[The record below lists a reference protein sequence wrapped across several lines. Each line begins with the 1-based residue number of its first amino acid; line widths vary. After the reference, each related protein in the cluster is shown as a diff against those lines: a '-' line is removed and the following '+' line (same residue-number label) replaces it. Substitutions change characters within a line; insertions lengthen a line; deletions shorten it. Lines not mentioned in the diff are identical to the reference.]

1 MVRRVALFAVSV
13 AIFLATAEVLGLAVF
28 YWDTGNLYYLYRRPV
43 DPIFEAADTRLT
55 GEALHPYFGI
65 THKAGYPFDIPE
77 ALRPERPRPPMATN
91 NYGFVATSDYPV
103 ARTSDRQFVIG
114 IFGGSVGVW
123 FCGVGVPTLLDEL
136 AQHPFFRDRE
146 LVPLC
151 FSHEGYKQPQQLQVL
166 SYFLSLGQPFDLVI
180 NIDGFNEVALSSIN
194 DERGIDIAMPS
205 TQHLEPL
212 VNLVNRFTLTP
223 EKLQSLAAIGRDRAT
238 LARIDGWRTGSN
250 REPALSRFA
259 RHSAA
264 LYIVLERYAGFV
276 RARYERERVA
286 FDQLPSNPSGNSIIE
301 VVPRTEDVS
310 AALFDRVARN
320 WAQASVL
327 MRDML
332 AAKNIPYVHVLQPN
346 QYFTTRRFGED
357 ESRVAIN
364 PASPF
369 KQGAEAGYPALVT
382 GPGPALLKDQGVRFL
397 DGTRIFD
404 AESAPVYIDDCC
416 HYTRRGY
423 ELLARFLANAI
434 LQPDGLSIRGATG
447 AAGR

>member
-1 MVRRVALFAVSV
+1 MLRRVALLAVSV
-13 AIFLATAEVLGLAVF
+13 AIFLATAEVLGLALF
-28 YWDTGNLYYLYRRPV
+28 YWDTGNLFYLYSRPV
-43 DPIFEAADTRLT
+43 DPVFEAADTRLT
-55 GEALHPYFGI
+55 GEALHPYFGV

-77 ALRPERPRPPMATN
+77 ALRPEQPQPPMTTN

-103 ARTSDRQFVIG
+103 ARASDRQFVIG

-136 AQHPFFRDRE
+136 ARHPFFRDRE

-194 DERGIDIAMPS
+194 DARGIEIAMPS
-205 TQHLEPL
+205 SQHIEPL

-223 EKLQSLAAIGRDRAT
+223 EKLQSLAAIGRDRAA
-238 LARIDGWRTGSN
+238 LARADGWLARN
-250 REPALSRFA
+250 R
-259 RHSAA
+259 SAA
-264 LYIVLERYAGFV
+264 LNVVLERYAGFV
-276 RARYERERVA
+276 RARYQRERIA

-301 VVPRTEDVS
+301 VVPGTGAAS
-310 AALFDRVARN
+310 AALFDRISRN

-369 KQGAEAGYPALVT
+369 KRGVEAGYPALVG

-404 AESAPVYIDDCC
+404 AESDPVYIDDCC

>member
-1 MVRRVALFAVSV
+1 MVRRAALLAVSV
-13 AIFLATAEVLGLAVF
+13 AIFLATAEVLGLALF
-28 YWDTGNLYYLYRRPV
+28 YWDTGNLFYLYRRPV
-43 DPIFEAADTRLT
+43 DPVFEAADTRLT
-55 GEALHPYFGI
+55 GEALHPYFGV
-65 THKAGYPFDIPE
+65 THKAGYAFDIPE
-77 ALRPERPRPPMATN
+77 ALRPERPRPPMTTN

-103 ARTSDRQFVIG
+103 ARASDRQFVIG

-136 AQHPFFRDRE
+136 ARHPSFRDRE

-166 SYFLSLGQPFDLVI
+166 SYFLSVGQPFDLVI

-194 DERGIDIAMPS
+194 DARGIEIAMPS
-205 TQHLEPL
+205 SQHIEPL

-223 EKLQSLAAIGRDRAT
+223 EKLQSLAAIGRHRAAM
-238 LARIDGWRTGSN
+238 ARADGWLTRN
-250 REPALSRFA
+250 R
-259 RHSAA
+259 SAA
-264 LYIVLERYAGFV
+264 LNVVLERYAGFV

-301 VVPRTEDVS
+301 VAPGTGATG
-310 AALFDRVARN
+310 AALFDRISRN

-346 QYFTTRRFGED
+346 QYFTTRQFGED
-357 ESRVAIN
+357 ESRVALN

-369 KQGAEAGYPALVT
+369 KRGVEAGYPTLVG
-382 GPGPALLKDQGVRFL
+382 GPGPALLKEQGVRFL

-404 AESAPVYIDDCC
+404 AESAPVYLDDCC

-423 ELLARFLANAI
+423 ELLARLLANAI